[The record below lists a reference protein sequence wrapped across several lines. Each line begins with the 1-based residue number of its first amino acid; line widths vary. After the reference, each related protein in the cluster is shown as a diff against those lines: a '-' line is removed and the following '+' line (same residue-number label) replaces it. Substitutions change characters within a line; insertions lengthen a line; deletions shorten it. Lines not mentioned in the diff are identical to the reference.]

1 MVYRCQETMTKTIPL
16 HQVPLGTLPV
26 LRLTGIMDGEIV
38 LASGETNPVLAS
50 KRVSGDRKRNIA
62 WRMISVIESA
72 YEVLKA

>member
-1 MVYRCQETMTKTIPL
+1 MTKTIPL